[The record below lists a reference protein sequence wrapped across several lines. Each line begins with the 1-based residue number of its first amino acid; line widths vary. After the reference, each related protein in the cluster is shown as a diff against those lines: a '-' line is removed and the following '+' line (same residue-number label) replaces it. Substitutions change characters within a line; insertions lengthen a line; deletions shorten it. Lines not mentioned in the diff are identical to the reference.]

1 MGVPKITTDPRV
13 AREIVEAEGAAILR
27 GWGTSEADAAAL
39 PRAVFG
45 EDMVFSPAVA
55 AVGGVDQATT
65 LAGTKFDQT
74 HPLFAH
80 IDGTAMG
87 PNRPDYFFLLCAV
100 ASDDGGESFLIDAA
114 ELAAQL
120 SRDPIGSKLGHLV
133 IEQTES
139 PDKPFQAP
147 IVWPAPSGRMTT
159 YRSRSMRPIEGAPN
173 AAEQADLIAWWRANI
188 DRVSA
193 SAPRFKLT
201 PGDAVC
207 MDNFRMMH
215 GREPYADPNRL
226 LYRVWVWTTAGLP
239 VPPSLEVSNPPAS
252 AFQGEE
258 EKIQQ
263 ALAGMRSR

>member
-1 MGVPKITTDPRV
+1 MGVPQITTSPQAV
-13 AREIVEAEGAAILR
+13 REIVEKSGAAILR
-27 GWGTSEADAAAL
+27 GWGTTEADAAAL
-39 PRAVFG
+39 PRAIFG

-55 AVGGVDQATT
+55 AVGGADQART
-65 LAGTKFDQT
+65 LAGTKFDQS

-114 ELAAQL
+114 ELASQL
-120 SRDPIGSKLGHLV
+120 MREPLGRKLSKLA

-147 IVWPAPSGRMTT
+147 IIWPAPSGRMTT
-159 YRSRSMRPIEGAPN
+159 YRSRSMREMEGASD
-173 AAEQADLIAWWRANI
+173 AAQQAELIAWWKSNV

-193 SAPRFKLT
+193 SAPRFKLA

-215 GREPYADPNRL
+215 GREPYTDLNRL

-239 VPPSLEVSNPPAS
+239 VPPSLAVSNPPAS
-252 AFQGEE
+252 AFQGED
-258 EKIQQ
+258 EKIQR
-263 ALAGMRSR
+263 ALAGMRT

>member
-1 MGVPKITTDPRV
+1 MGVPKITTNPQAV
-13 AREIVEAEGAAILR
+13 RELVDADGAAILR
-27 GWGTSEADAAAL
+27 GWGTREADAAAL
-39 PRAVFG
+39 PRAIFG
-45 EDMVFSPAVA
+45 EDMLFSPAVA
-55 AVGGVDQATT
+55 AVGGVDQART
-65 LAGTKFDQT
+65 LAGSKFDQS

-87 PNRPDYFFLLCAV
+87 ANRPDYFFLLCAV

-114 ELAAQL
+114 ALAADL
-120 SRDPIGSKLGHLV
+120 MREPLGSKLTQLT

-147 IVWPAPSGRMTT
+147 ILWATPSGRMTT
-159 YRSRSMRPIEGAPN
+159 YRSRSMREVEGAPD
-173 AAEQADLIAWWRANI
+173 AAEQAELIAWWKTNI

-193 SAPRFKLT
+193 SAPRFKLE

-215 GREPYADPNRL
+215 GREPYTDPNRL

-239 VPPSLEVSNPPAS
+239 VPPSLAVSNPPAS
-252 AFQGEE
+252 AFQGED
-258 EKIQQ
+258 EKIQK
-263 ALAGMRSR
+263 ALAGMRTK